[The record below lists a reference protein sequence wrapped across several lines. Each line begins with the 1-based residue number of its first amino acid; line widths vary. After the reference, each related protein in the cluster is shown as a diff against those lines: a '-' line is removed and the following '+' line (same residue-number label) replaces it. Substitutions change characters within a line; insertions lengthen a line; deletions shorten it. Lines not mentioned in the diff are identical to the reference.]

1 MGGYRAPFAFANLW
15 GFALG
20 PGKGTRT
27 RGKVARVVTVDESV
41 QGFWT
46 QVADALKDRISTQD
60 WCSWFAGAGAVE
72 LGPERIVVEVV
83 NEFAVRW
90 VDQRFR
96 TVLEQTVEQLAG
108 VPLKVVIVAAA
119 QAQAPADRPHEQ
131 LAQAARTQ
139 PPAEV
144 APTEVADADRDA
156 PLLRELDAPVATL
169 IEPLYTAGGGT
180 VMTEA
185 ELRAELA
192 GGDLL
197 PTATLDAAPA
207 AAHPGNT
214 HASGGGAV
222 PMAPVVTGS
231 PLDAEL
237 AGVQQLNDRYRFE
250 TFVIGP
256 GNQMVHAAAL
266 SVAETPAQ
274 SYNPLFVHGSTGL
287 GKTHLLHAIGNYV
300 RDTRPDAHVAYIT
313 TEQFLARF
321 MHWIQQSKGGGAG
334 RDLRD
339 RFKAYFRGVD
349 VLLMDDVQ
357 FLAGKGAWL
366 QEELFHIFNALHE
379 NGRQIVLTSD
389 CKPDRIPQ
397 LEDRLRSRF
406 AWGLIADIET
416 PDRDTRIAILRK
428 KAQVDSLAEVPVDV
442 LEVIAERV
450 TTNVRELE
458 GALTRVVAAASLS
471 GRQVTLELAASVLDS
486 YAPGHGEP
494 VTIERIQDVV
504 CEHFTIDRD
513 ELLSQKRSNALTLPR
528 QIGMYLSR
536 TLIGAPSTE
545 VARRFNR
552 KDHSTIL
559 HAERRIDER
568 IRGDREVHDL
578 VVRLTAQVRG
588 SDRSVGT
595 GR

>member
-1 MGGYRAPFAFANLW
+1 
-15 GFALG
+15 
-20 PGKGTRT
+20 
-27 RGKVARVVTVDESV
+27 VVTVVDESV
-41 QGFWT
+41 RGFWS
-46 QVADALKDRISTQD
+46 QVADALRDRISSQD
-60 WCSWFAGAGAVE
+60 WCSWFAGASAVE
-72 LGPERIVVEVV
+72 LGAERIVVEVV
-83 NEFAVRW
+83 NDFAVRW

-96 TVLEQTVEQLAG
+96 QVLEQTVEQVAG
-108 VPLKVVIVAAA
+108 VPLQVVIVARAVQAA
-119 QAQAPADRPHEQ
+119 DADRPHDD
-131 LAQAARTQ
+131 LARAARAHVSSELRDLPVEQQ
-139 PPAEV
+139 PPVQVTSTPDPFEPSDVTA
-144 APTEVADADRDA
+144 AAA
-156 PLLRELDAPVATL
+156 AT
-169 IEPLYTAGGGT
+169 TSGT

-185 ELRAELA
+185 ELRAALA
-192 GGDLL
+192 ADDLV
-197 PTATLDAAPA
+197 PTQTLDQAALAATTSPA
-207 AAHPGNT
+207 AT
-214 HASGGGAV
+214 SGGPA
-222 PMAPVVTGS
+222 VTGATVVR
-231 PLDAEL
+231 DAEI

-266 SVAETPAQ
+266 SVAESPAQ

-321 MHWIQQSKGGGAG
+321 MHTIQQAKLGGAN

-357 FLAGKGAWL
+357 FLAGKGTWL

-379 NGRQIVLTSD
+379 GGRQIVLTSD
-389 CKPDRIPQ
+389 CKPERIPQ

-416 PDRDTRIAILRK
+416 PDRETRVAILRK
-428 KAQVDSLAEVPVDV
+428 KAQVDELVGVPAEVFDA
-442 LEVIAERV
+442 IAERI

-471 GRQVTLELAASVLDS
+471 GRHVTLELAAKVLES
-486 YAPGHGEP
+486 YAPGEGAT

-504 CEHFTIDRD
+504 CEHFALDRD
-513 ELLSQKRSNALTLPR
+513 ELLSGRRTQNLTLPR

-536 TLIGAPSTE
+536 TLLGAASTQ
-545 VARRFNR
+545 VAQRFNR
-552 KDHSTIL
+552 KDHSTVL
-559 HAERRIDER
+559 YAERQVDEKMR
-568 IRGDREVHDL
+568 QDREIHDL
-578 VVRLTAQVRG
+578 VVRLTEQVRG
-588 SDRSVGT
+588 GRRVGNE
-595 GR
+595 R